1 MSKIE
6 QHDLREYY
14 IYLNLDIGVGAEE
27 TFVPVPRAGYIDRIY
42 YTQTTQ
48 QVTADNILTFFINSV
63 ATVPAGLTITTAGA
77 AEGHTDVIKFS
88 PNNVANY
95 VREPEDG
102 DLEATGGTFSIV
114 TNGGGDGEGTFC
126 IVIRA

>member
-6 QHDLREYY
+6 QHDIREYY
-14 IYLNLDIGVGAEE
+14 IFRDADIGTGAEE
-27 TFVPVPRAGYIDRIY
+27 WFFPVPRAGYIDRIY
-42 YTQTTQ
+42 YTQTVLQ
-48 QVTADNILTFFINSV
+48 STADAVLTFFINSV
-63 ATVPAGLTITTAGA
+63 ATVPAGLTVTTAGA
-77 AEGHTDVIKFS
+77 AEGHTDVVKFS

-114 TNGGGDGEGTFC
+114 TNGGGTGEGTFC